1 MEFIKQYFSAEK
13 SESFLAIVIGT
24 ILLSFSIYILIKWGD
39 AFYKG
44 FAVPVVV
51 VALIQIVV
59 GSVVYFRTDKQ
70 VQTLMEQF
78 EVSPTEFAQAE
89 NQRMNIVMKNFSV
102 YKWIEVAFVVSG
114 LLLIIFFKN
123 KEFVLGVGV
132 GLLLQ
137 GALMLSAD
145 IFAERRGNLHLK
157 SVDKIMND
165 KNV

>member
-13 SESFLAIVIGT
+13 SESFLAIIVGAL
-24 ILLSFSIYILIKWGD
+24 LLSFSIYSLVKWGD

-44 FAVPVVV
+44 FAVPVVF

-70 VQTLMEQF
+70 VKQLTERLKI
-78 EVSPTEFAQAE
+78 SPAEFAQE
-89 NQRMNIVMKNFSV
+89 ESKRMTVVMKNFNT

-114 LLLIIFFKN
+114 LLLILFFRN
-123 KEFVLGVGV
+123 KEFVLGIGV

-137 GALMLSAD
+137 GSLMLSAD
-145 IFAERRGNLHLK
+145 IFAERRGHMYLK
-157 SVDKIMND
+157 SVG
-165 KNV
+165 NVMSD

>member
-13 SESFLAIVIGT
+13 SESFLAIIVGAL
-24 ILLSFSIYILIKWGD
+24 LLSFSIYALVKWGD

-44 FAVPVVV
+44 FAVPVVL

-70 VQTLMEQF
+70 VKQLTERLKI
-78 EVSPTEFAQAE
+78 SPAEFAQE
-89 NQRMNIVMKNFSV
+89 ESKRMTVVMKNFNT

-114 LLLIIFFKN
+114 LLLILFFKN
-123 KEFVLGVGV
+123 KEFVLGIGV

-137 GALMLSAD
+137 GSLILSAD
-145 IFAERRGNLHLK
+145 IFAERRGNMYLM
-157 SVDKIMND
+157 KISEVNSSE
-165 KNV
+165 